1 MATVNQF
8 LAFMLIHEK
17 FINSIKNAEIKK
29 NLEDEEYYLTF
40 EQGTIKKS
48 SAPFFKNIKE
58 ILWGS
63 PEEMYNS
70 CLAGLMIMQG
80 YICIPISNGWIVTKP
95 SIYEEKRKEYQLQEE
110 ICTCS
115 AFIQNPNQPCK
126 HLRFRDW
133 HNQYRAKIS
142 QIKSQYD

>member
-17 FINSIKNAEIKK
+17 YINSIRNADIFH
-29 NLEDEEYYLTF
+29 NSEDNEYYLTF
-40 EQGTIKKS
+40 EQGTVKKS
-48 SAPFFKNIKE
+48 STPFLKNLKE

-70 CLAGLMIMQG
+70 CLAGIMIMQG
-80 YICIPISNGWIVTKP
+80 YICISIDNGWVVIKP
-95 SIYEEKRKEYQLQEE
+95 ALNKEEQKEYQLQENN
-110 ICTCS
+110 CTCS
-115 AFIQNPNQPCK
+115 AFIQNHNQPCK

-133 HNQYRAKIS
+133 HNQYRSKIS
-142 QIKSQYD
+142 QIKKQYE

>member
-8 LAFMLIHEK
+8 LVFSLIHEK
-17 FINSIKNAEIKK
+17 FINSIKNADIQEHT
-29 NLEDEEYYLTF
+29 DGEYYLTF

-48 SAPFFKNIKE
+48 SAPFSKNIKE
-58 ILWGS
+58 VLWGA

-80 YICIPISNGWIVTKP
+80 YICVPITNGWIVIKP
-95 SIYEEKRKEYQLQEE
+95 SLIGEQKEYQLQENS
-110 ICTCS
+110 CTCD
-115 AFIQNPNQPCK
+115 AFTQNHNQPCK

-133 HNQYRAKIS
+133 HNQYRSKIS
-142 QIKSQYD
+142 QIKKQYE